1 MNDGVDADT
10 DGLMGD
16 VGDGAEIVLGVLA
29 GYGVQIDQPGGGVK
43 AGAGF
48 VEAYMAVAAN
58 AQQLQVDTA
67 KAGYFVF
74 VGSAV
79 LGDAVGRTVGVWD
92 VYIIGLYIYML
103 KQILLHKVGVA
114 VLVLGDNWVVLIEVK
129 TDDIGEAQA
138 FVLVHS
144 HQFLIDQL
152 RGIAGGQAQNRRLAL
167 VLPLAYKR
175 GDLLG
180 HI

>member
-1 MNDGVDADT
+1 MGEGLEDGGGDLGGDLAFDGLVDDLGFLLAQGEQEDFFGLDDGVDADT

-16 VGDGAEIVLGVLA
+16 VGDGTEIVLGVLA

-114 VLVLGDNWVVLIEVK
+114 VLVLGDNWIVLI
-129 TDDIGEAQA
+129 
-138 FVLVHS
+138 
-144 HQFLIDQL
+144 
-152 RGIAGGQAQNRRLAL
+152 
-167 VLPLAYKR
+167 
-175 GDLLG
+175 
-180 HI
+180 

>member
-1 MNDGVDADT
+1 M
-10 DGLMGD
+10 
-16 VGDGAEIVLGVLA
+16 
-29 GYGVQIDQPGGGVK
+29 K

-79 LGDAVGRTVGVWD
+79 LGDAVGGTVGVGNVD
-92 VYIIGLYIYML
+92 VVGFDIYMR

-114 VLVLGDNWVVLIEVK
+114 VLVLWDNWVVFIEVK
-129 TDDIGEAQA
+129 TDDVGETQA

-152 RGIAGGQAQNRRLAL
+152 RGIAGSQAQNRGLAL

-175 GDLLG
+175 RYLLG
-180 HI
+180 HIKGRLLGIGK

>member
-1 MNDGVDADT
+1 
-10 DGLMGD
+10 
-16 VGDGAEIVLGVLA
+16 
-29 GYGVQIDQPGGGVK
+29 
-43 AGAGF
+43 
-48 VEAYMAVAAN
+48 
-58 AQQLQVDTA
+58 
-67 KAGYFVF
+67 
-74 VGSAV
+74 
-79 LGDAVGRTVGVWD
+79 
-92 VYIIGLYIYML
+92 ML
-103 KQILLHKVGVA
+103 KQILLHKVDVA
-114 VLVLGDNWVVLIEVK
+114 VLVSWDNWIVLIEVK

-138 FVLVHS
+138 FSLVHT